1 MKFSRILLFAS
12 AAILPAAPALAQED
26 ESDIVVVATGVEQP
40 ARESGRAVTV
50 FDREDLDRVQ
60 AVTVSDVL
68 STVPGISATRNGGI
82 GGYTGVRVR
91 GAEGE
96 QTLVLIDG
104 VRVNDPSSPG
114 GGFDFGNLLAGAVGR
129 IEVLRGPNSTVWGS
143 QAIGG
148 VVNVV
153 TMDGRDGFGLR
164 TGAEGGSFGTLS
176 GNAAIRGGN
185 ARIRGSLTAGYFT
198 TDGIS
203 AKAGGAEADGY
214 RQYGATGRVEAFI
227 TPEISVDLRGYYA
240 DSRAELDG
248 FPPPTYAIFSDT
260 AEYSTAKEMYGYAGL
275 HAALFDGAL
284 DNELAVTAGDID
296 RNNYDPAAGAAPIFF
311 GKGSSERYT
320 YRGNLRVAEQF
331 RFVVGVEHE
340 DSRFTDGSVAKGT
353 GITSYFAETIIRPS
367 DMLTINAGVRQD
379 EHRDFGS
386 HTSFAVSGSIRPSA
400 GTVVRINYGEGFKA
414 PTLYQLHGGFV
425 GNANLQPEVAESYEV
440 GVDQQAGPVRLS
452 ATWFHR
458 NTTNQIDFDLG
469 TFTYGNIAATRTQGI
484 ELEAAVSMGGL
495 TLSANYTHLDP
506 ENRSAGP
513 NLRNDLARRPRDFAN
528 FSADYRFPFDLSIG
542 ASVQWRGDSFD
553 NAANTV
559 PLKSYTL
566 VNIRAEMPVSDR
578 FSLYGRVDNLLDE
591 QYQTVAGY
599 GTPGVAA
606 YAGVRVKFD

>member
-1 MKFSRILLFAS
+1 MS
-12 AAILPAAPALAQED
+12 
-26 ESDIVVVATGVEQP
+26 
-40 ARESGRAVTV
+40 
-50 FDREDLDRVQ
+50 
-60 AVTVSDVL
+60 
-68 STVPGISATRNGGI
+68 
-82 GGYTGVRVR
+82 GVR
-91 GAEGE
+91 E
-96 QTLVLIDG
+96 
-104 VRVNDPSSPG
+104 P
-114 GGFDFGNLLAGAVGR
+114 
-129 IEVLRGPNSTVWGS
+129 
-143 QAIGG
+143 
-148 VVNVV
+148 
-153 TMDGRDGFGLR
+153 
-164 TGAEGGSFGTLS
+164 
-176 GNAAIRGGN
+176 
-185 ARIRGSLTAGYFT
+185 LTALSRY
-198 TDGIS
+198 
-203 AKAGGAEADGY
+203 E
-214 RQYGATGRVEAFI
+214 RV
-227 TPEISVDLRGYYA
+227 RN
-240 DSRAELDG
+240 RW
-248 FPPPTYAIFSDT
+248 
-260 AEYSTAKEMYGYAGL
+260 
-275 HAALFDGAL
+275 
-284 DNELAVTAGDID
+284 NAVAVCS
-296 RNNYDPAAGAAPIFF
+296 GAAPIFF

-484 ELEAAVSMGGL
+484 ELEAAVSTGGL